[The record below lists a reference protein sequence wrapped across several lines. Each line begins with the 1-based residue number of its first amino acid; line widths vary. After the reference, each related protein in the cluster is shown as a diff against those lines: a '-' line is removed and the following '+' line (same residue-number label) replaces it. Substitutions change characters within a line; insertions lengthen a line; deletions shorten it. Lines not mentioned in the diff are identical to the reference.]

1 MSKVILY
8 LLLCIPTAMFASLPD
23 DAHFI
28 YPEVWHRQDS
38 IVQILSEDS
47 ISWTDE
53 YTMYAVVRS
62 LQPDSTECLWSFT
75 EDDTVSLAVLTDG
88 TYIFPAGKI
97 RSRHPADFSRWCVYA
112 YHSGLRLDSTKSH
125 SMRLGEQV
133 VYRQDSI
140 GLVTD
145 TLPAAIE
152 VEEIAYFRG
161 NVSRLVS
168 NALQTYL
175 ALKYGVT
182 LDYAPYISQIGDTLW
197 HPADD
202 EEFYHRVMGIGN
214 DMVCGW
220 SSLVSHSKED
230 SLLSI
235 RTDSLA
241 PNEYILIGDDN
252 GAANWREEYDGEYVL
267 QRTWRLRR
275 FTQQPKVVTL
285 TLQLPALEETAD
297 SLRLKITDI
306 NGITLA
312 TILPDSLI
320 EDSVCI
326 FSICQADTIVQLRLY
341 GVNPHPIQTEQSD
354 PNQSSGS
361 DTNESPLVFDAT
373 NKLLYISGYPD
384 DQVFTLYLYDNVG
397 KYITS
402 VNTYNPVDVR
412 TLPNTVFYIE
422 VMTDNQLVG
431 AINLPLSVFSYL
443 RSSFHAQTPYDSYLF
458 VASTD
463 DRISKWL
470 SVDPLA
476 DKYPNISPY
485 AYCNWNPVKYVDP
498 DGREWTDVDG
508 NPVQD
513 HSKIQ
518 AYIFYN
524 PEEFKTQSYTHAIQ
538 YEMKHGRGTVA
549 MSSVTTEAEFAKD
562 WHDMGGNNI
571 QEVSINHHGSNQA
584 IHLDWQNKEY
594 ITSTGNGYTQSM
606 KAKAMNVSDLG
617 SPMGNISYATLF
629 LNTCHSNST
638 GSRLGNIRIGNRRI
652 PGTSATLVGS
662 KETIMQSFWNNFNF
676 NSIRG
681 TSAGVSYD
689 RYLQPEPQFFFQSW
703 TYFNKH

>member
-1 MSKVILY
+1 MRKLILY
-8 LLLCIPTAMFASLPD
+8 MLLCMPVAMLASLPD
-23 DAHFI
+23 DAYSV
-28 YPEVWHRQDS
+28 YPEVWLRQDTT
-38 IVQILSEDS
+38 VQILSEDS

-88 TYIFPAGKI
+88 TYLFPAGTI

-152 VEEIAYFRG
+152 VEELAYFRG

-168 NALQTYL
+168 NAFQTYL

-214 DMVCGW
+214 DTVCGW
-220 SSLVSHSKED
+220 SSLVSQSKED

-306 NGITLA
+306 NGMTLA
-312 TILPDSLI
+312 TILPASLI

-443 RSSFHAQTPYDSYLF
+443 RSSFYAQTPCDSYLF
-458 VASTD
+458 VASID

-476 DKYPNISPY
+476 DQYPGISPY
-485 AYCNWNPVKYVDP
+485 AYCAWNPIKYIDP
-498 DGREWTDVDG
+498 DGRYFDEANDAIAQEIESKCNNLISETKDKNRLNELNRTLSDIRDMRNDSKHEFIFESTSVDEPG
-508 NPVQD
+508 PSTQFGGENAKGDPVINMYSNLEKLDGTTAHEARHGGQVARGEMFFD
-513 HSKIQ
+513 NKGMPQNYGVMKEVDAYKAQWGWDGFVNVYGLNKSKIPG
-518 AYIFYN
+518 ILRPSYN
-524 PEEFKTQSYTHAIQ
+524 GINPGF
-538 YEMKHGRGTVA
+538 V
-549 MSSVTTEAEFAKD
+549 
-562 WHDMGGNNI
+562 N
-571 QEVSINHHGSNQA
+571 SITDGLS
-584 IHLDWQNKEY
+584 LTPLY
-594 ITSTGNGYTQSM
+594 PPTGYSI
-606 KAKAMNVSDLG
+606 KL
-617 SPMGNISYATLF
+617 
-629 LNTCHSNST
+629 
-638 GSRLGNIRIGNRRI
+638 
-652 PGTSATLVGS
+652 
-662 KETIMQSFWNNFNF
+662 WNN
-676 NSIRG
+676 
-681 TSAGVSYD
+681 
-689 RYLQPEPQFFFQSW
+689 
-703 TYFNKH
+703 H

>member
-1 MSKVILY
+1 MRKLILY
-8 LLLCIPTAMFASLPD
+8 MLLCMPVAMLASLPN
-23 DAHFI
+23 DAYSV
-28 YPEVWHRQDS
+28 YPEVWLRQDTT
-38 IVQILSEDS
+38 VQIPFEDS
-47 ISWTDE
+47 IFWTDE
-53 YTMYAVVRS
+53 YAMYAVIRS

-88 TYIFPAGKI
+88 TYLFPAGKI

-112 YHSGLRLDSTKSH
+112 YHSGLRIDSTKSH

-152 VEEIAYFRG
+152 VEELAYFRG

-168 NALQTYL
+168 NAFQTYL

-182 LDYAPYISQIGDTLW
+182 LDYAPYISQAGDTLW

-214 DMVCGW
+214 DTVCAW
-220 SSLVSHSKED
+220 SSLVSQSKED

-267 QRTWRLRR
+267 KRTWRLRR

-306 NGITLA
+306 NGMTLA
-312 TILPDSLI
+312 TIQPDSLI

-326 FSICQADTIVQLRLY
+326 FSISQADTVVQLRLY

-431 AINLPLSVFSYL
+431 AINIPLSVFSYL
-443 RSSFHAQTPYDSYLF
+443 RSSFHAQTPCDSYPF
-458 VASTD
+458 VASID
-463 DRISKWL
+463 DRISKWI

-476 DKYPNISPY
+476 DKYPGISPY
-485 AYCNWNPVKYVDP
+485 AYCHWNPIIRTDP
-498 DGREWTDVDG
+498 DGRDDLFDESGTYLEHIDNGTDYVMIQQANGSQQNLTGFSYAKDMTSNRSMLSNVASHYASQVGLNQNIGLLDNVKGGESALFGTLAQRVGMVIQDG
-508 NPVQD
+508 QISTEASTSNNIMNALVHESD
-513 HSKIQ
+513 HVSKGTSGAMAEVEAIAKQ
-518 AYIFYN
+518 VGHPTWANTTESYKAGIMNYLVNNANIAGGEASSVIAPIMPILNTSPYSIYFN
-524 PEEFKTQSYTHAIQ
+524 NNSYTI
-538 YEMKHGRGTVA
+538 
-549 MSSVTTEAEFAKD
+549 FINPLAK
-562 WHDMGGNNI
+562 
-571 QEVSINHHGSNQA
+571 
-584 IHLDWQNKEY
+584 
-594 ITSTGNGYTQSM
+594 
-606 KAKAMNVSDLG
+606 
-617 SPMGNISYATLF
+617 
-629 LNTCHSNST
+629 
-638 GSRLGNIRIGNRRI
+638 
-652 PGTSATLVGS
+652 
-662 KETIMQSFWNNFNF
+662 
-676 NSIRG
+676 
-681 TSAGVSYD
+681 
-689 RYLQPEPQFFFQSW
+689 
-703 TYFNKH
+703 

>member
-1 MSKVILY
+1 MRKLILY
-8 LLLCIPTAMFASLPD
+8 MLLCMPVAMLASLPN
-23 DAHFI
+23 DAYSV
-28 YPEVWHRQDS
+28 YPEVWLRQDTT
-38 IVQILSEDS
+38 VQIPFEDS
-47 ISWTDE
+47 ILWTDE
-53 YTMYAVVRS
+53 YAMYAVIRS

-88 TYIFPAGKI
+88 TYLFPAGKI

-152 VEEIAYFRG
+152 VEELAYFRG

-168 NALQTYL
+168 NAFQTYL

-214 DMVCGW
+214 DTVCGW

-306 NGITLA
+306 NGMTLA

-354 PNQSSGS
+354 SNQSSGS

-402 VNTYNPVDVR
+402 VNTFNPVDVR

-443 RSSFHAQTPYDSYLF
+443 RSSFQAQTPYDSYLF
-458 VASTD
+458 VASID

-476 DKYPNISPY
+476 DQYPGISPY
-485 AYCNWNPVKYVDP
+485 AYCAWNPVKYVDP
-498 DGREWTDVDG
+498 DGRDIYEFDSDG
-508 NPVQD
+508 NFTGNVIKQD
-513 HSKIQ
+513 GDHIGRIQISKDNYMEFSFNDQ
-518 AYIFYN
+518 ADAKRICLPYSDKYFSFSGNVDDNAITHVSYVTN
-524 PEEFKTQSYTHAIQ
+524 SQINSILPEEIEMLSLPGALMYAWSQS
-538 YEMKHGRGTVA
+538 R
-549 MSSVTTEAEFAKD
+549 
-562 WHDMGGNNI
+562 GGNLDFVNTSFVQNGANALFLPSDGKNI
-571 QEVSINHHGSNQA
+571 GYNNFDFGNYLWGQSMQRLNIPLGVSKFGAHIDNIIHHWPLRLDSPADQRA
-584 IHLDWQNKEY
+584 I
-594 ITSTGNGYTQSM
+594 INGYNYQM
-606 KAKAMNVSDLG
+606 K
-617 SPMGNISYATLF
+617 
-629 LNTCHSNST
+629 
-638 GSRLGNIRIGNRRI
+638 R
-652 PGTSATLVGS
+652 
-662 KETIMQSFWNNFNF
+662 
-676 NSIRG
+676 
-681 TSAGVSYD
+681 
-689 RYLQPEPQFFFQSW
+689 
-703 TYFNKH
+703 